1 MEVRHPRKEEGVWGP
16 KQTQYKTHDS
26 PSTHVRRHKQKR
38 KFFPWVENLSPK
50 QQTPSPSSHPAI
62 LIPPSPRDTHVHP
75 PSFPLTTFVHATPF
89 HLFLPT
95 FSLRKTRV
103 ERERERERGREGG
116 LIWRRKESRC
126 THTIGYPVAANLL
139 RRHRPRRFVLPAS
152 AAPSRGGL
160 PLASSPVGPSPNVL
174 LGSSYRYSSV
184 ARGFSSSLPSS
195 TSPACCF
202 TWVPSPS
209 TSFPSSSTARLP
221 ALSTGARRFTPSS
234 APKWILIIRPAI
246 RSVLG
251 PILVFFFWQK
261 F

>member
-1 MEVRHPRKEEGVWGP
+1 MIKAQDQSLLYLLSACHWPRE
-16 KQTQYKTHDS
+16 
-26 PSTHVRRHKQKR
+26 
-38 KFFPWVENLSPK
+38 
-50 QQTPSPSSHPAI
+50 I
-62 LIPPSPRDTHVHP
+62 
-75 PSFPLTTFVHATPF
+75 
-89 HLFLPT
+89 
-95 FSLRKTRV
+95 

-234 APKWILIIRPAI
+234 APKWILINRPAI

-251 PILVFFFWQK
+251 PILVFFLAEILSFWSGFDPFLFDSDLGHFLNWWDCDLDIK
-261 F
+261 GN

>member
-1 MEVRHPRKEEGVWGP
+1 MHPYNRI
-16 KQTQYKTHDS
+16 
-26 PSTHVRRHKQKR
+26 PSSGQ
-38 KFFPWVENLSPK
+38 S
-50 QQTPSPSSHPAI
+50 TPSP
-62 LIPPSPRDTHVHP
+62 PPSP
-75 PSFPLTTFVHATPF
+75 
-89 HLFLPT
+89 
-95 FSLRKTRV
+95 LR
-103 ERERERERGREGG
+103 
-116 LIWRRKESRC
+116 S
-126 THTIGYPVAANLL
+126 
-139 RRHRPRRFVLPAS
+139 PAS

-251 PILVFFFWQK
+251 PILISTVWKHSYKSGEWQPCVNRSSGGMNYVLEGLDQIQL
-261 F
+261 FLEVLC